1 MTTTT
6 LTTTEKIRRLKW
18 NTALGAINNVFGQL
32 TYFGPAFVLFLS
44 QLQLTNTQIGFLL
57 SLIPFTGL
65 VALFVAPAAARNGYK
80 RTYVTFFGV
89 RKIITAG
96 LLLVPWVMNQFGV
109 NGVLIYITLIMG
121 GFAICRSVSETAYF
135 PWAQEFIPNTIRGRY
150 TSINDIMSR
159 FTGIASIALA
169 SFILGLSAGLD
180 RFMLMFVIALVF
192 GAVSVWCATHIPGGA
207 PMRGSGGAGDMSY
220 KHMLNVLKDKN
231 FITYMAG
238 LIVLIIA
245 VTPMG
250 SFLPLYMTEQIGLS
264 DSLVVLLQIGLLVG
278 GLSSTYLF
286 GWAADRYGSKP
297 VMMVGLYVKIFLPLA
312 WMLMPRH
319 SPLSLPA
326 ALIIALINGA
336 SDIAWAIGSGRLL
349 YVKVVPVEK
358 RGEYMAV
365 YYAAVGLIGG
375 LSQFGGGGAL
385 DLTRGLS
392 GQFLFFTIDPF
403 FPLFVFGIVLTAV
416 AVYLF
421 SKVQAD
427 SNVSVGDF
435 AGLFIHGNPV
445 LALETLVRYYRA
457 RDERETVVVTE
468 RMAKN
473 KSPLA
478 VDELLEALKDPR
490 FNVRFEA
497 IISIAH
503 MDSDPRLVRAL
514 CEFVEGTELSLSVI
528 AAWALGRIG
537 DSYAIES
544 LRHGLDSPYR
554 SIQAHSARALGTL
567 GDAKTAP
574 LLLERLQTEGDRG
587 LRIAYSSALG
597 NLHVK
602 EAIPTLFE
610 ILEHTS
616 NEGARLELALAIA
629 RMIGHEH
636 HFIRLIRE
644 MRHDKGTALSQMVS
658 VIQRRLRLED
668 GDTHQLMTTT
678 AEAFAMNNHEE
689 GIALLTRVIDKLPP
703 DLHTPE
709 SRIIMKE
716 CAKQLEMCKT
726 DHAEYLILAL
736 HAMGVGVVEDD

>member
-1 MTTTT
+1 MTTAT

-80 RTYVTFFGV
+80 RTYVMFFGI
-89 RKIITAG
+89 RKVITAG
-96 LLLVPWVMNQFGV
+96 LLLVPWVMDQFGV
-109 NGVLIYITLIMG
+109 NGVLIYITVIMG

-180 RFMLMFVIALVF
+180 RFMLMFIIALVF
-192 GAVSVWCATHIPGGA
+192 GSVSVWCAAHIPGGA
-207 PMRGSGGAGDMSY
+207 PMRASGGAGDMSY
-220 KHMLNVLKDKN
+220 KHMFNVLKDKN

-326 ALIIALINGA
+326 ALIIALVNGA

-416 AVYLF
+416 SVYLF

-435 AGLFIHGNPV
+435 AGLFVHGNPV

-468 RMAKN
+468 RMAKT

-567 GDAKTAP
+567 GDAETAP
-574 LLLERLQTEGDRG
+574 LLLERLRTEEDRG

-597 NLHVK
+597 NLRVT
-602 EAIPTLFE
+602 ESMPTLFE
-610 ILEHTS
+610 ILEHTG
-616 NEGARLELALAIA
+616 NEGARMELALAIA
-629 RMIGHEH
+629 RIVGHEH

-658 VIQRRLRLED
+658 VIQRRLRL
-668 GDTHQLMTTT
+668 GDAEANQLMTTT

-689 GIALLTRVIDKLPP
+689 GIALLTSVIGKLPP

-709 SRIIMKE
+709 SRIIMQE
-716 CAKQLEMCKT
+716 CAKQLEECKT